1 MRSGCTHRT
10 RRQVRAAGDRR
21 RVPLCQPL
29 HDDGVEQVGFLQG
42 LVLVSELFVGE
53 GGHEDEAGGC
63 HGWPGVH
70 YEEPDVTDPVQRDQ
84 THRGILLLNIS

>member
-10 RRQVRAAGDRR
+10 RRQVCAAGDRR

-70 YEEPDVTDPVQRDQ
+70 YEEPDVADPVQRDQ
-84 THRGILLLNIS
+84 THGGILLLNIP